1 MSSQITTAFVEQ
13 YKNNVMDLVQQ
24 KGSRLRNTVLNDTVN
39 GKKKF
44 YEQVGTTNA
53 QLRTSRHADSPL
65 VNTPHL
71 RRSMTLED
79 YEWGDLIDNADRVR
93 LLIDPQDA
101 YTRNAAYA
109 MGRAIDDVIISAV
122 SGTSYTGVSGGTAV
136 AWSDQDGTS
145 GTTDQHVDVDF
156 GLTADAHKS
165 LSISKLI
172 QAKEI
177 LLGNEVGTDEEMYC
191 IVNAQ
196 MLGSLLGQT
205 EIQSADYNSV
215 KALVRGEIDTF
226 LGFKFIHSERGGLSA
241 NTSGD
246 TEATHQACWCW
257 AKSGVQLGIGQDV
270 KASIAPRADKSF
282 STYVYYSMSI
292 GATRLEEKKIVE
304 IACEP
309 DGEATTGPA
318 S

>member
-1 MSSQITTAFVEQ
+1 MSNQITTAFVEQ

-24 KGSRLRNTVLNDTVN
+24 KGSRLRSAVMNDTVQ

-79 YEWGDLIDNADRVR
+79 YEWGDLIDNSDRVR

-101 YTRNAAYA
+101 YARNAAWA
-109 MGRAIDDVIISAV
+109 MGRAMDDVIISAV
-122 SGTSYTGVSGGTAV
+122 KGTAYTGVSGGTSV
-136 AWSDQDGTS
+136 AWTAQ
-145 GTTDQHVDVDF
+145 TDQMVDVDF
-156 GLTADAHKS
+156 GVTADAHKS

-177 LLGNEVGTDEEMYC
+177 LLGNEVGTDEELFC
-191 IVNAQ
+191 VVNAQ

-215 KALVRGEIDTF
+215 KALVRGEVDTF
-226 LGFKFIHSERGGLSA
+226 LGFKFIHSERGGLST
-241 NTSGD
+241 NTEGD
-246 TEATHQACWCW
+246 TVATDQACWCW

-282 STYVYYSMSI
+282 STYIYYSMCL
-292 GATRLEEKKIVE
+292 GATRLEEKKVVE
-304 IACEP
+304 IACHP

>member
-24 KGSRLRNTVLNDTVN
+24 KGSRLRETVMTDTVQ

-44 YEQVGTTNA
+44 YEQIGTTNA

-101 YTRNAAYA
+101 YARNAAWA
-109 MGRAIDDVIISAV
+109 MGRAMDDVIISAV
-122 SGTSYTGVSGGTAV
+122 KGTAYTGVSGGTSV
-136 AWSDQDGTS
+136 AWTAQ
-145 GTTDQHVDVDF
+145 TDQMVDVEVGVDTDHT
-156 GLTADAHKS
+156 GLN
-165 LSISKLI
+165 IQKLI

-177 LLGNEVGTDEEMYC
+177 LLGNEVGPEEELFC
-191 IVNAQ
+191 VVNAQ
-196 MLGSLLGQT
+196 MLGSLLNQT
-205 EIQSADYNSV
+205 QVQSADYNSV

-226 LGFKFIHSERGGLSA
+226 LGFKFIHSERGGLST
-241 NTSGD
+241 NTEG
-246 TEATHQACWCW
+246 ATAATDQACWCW
-257 AKSGVQLGIGQDV
+257 AKSGVQLGIGSDI

-282 STYVYYSMSI
+282 STYVYYSMCL

-304 IACEP
+304 IACHP
-309 DGEATTGPA
+309 DGSPED
-318 S
+318 

>member
-13 YKNNVMDLVQQ
+13 YKSNVMDLVQQ
-24 KGSRLRNTVLNDTVN
+24 KGSRLRNTVMNDTVV

-101 YTRNAAYA
+101 YARNAAYA
-109 MGRAIDDVIISAV
+109 MGRAMDDVIIAAV
-122 SGTSYTGVSGGTAV
+122 GGTSYTGVSGGTSI
-136 AWSDQDGTS
+136 AWSDQDGSTNS
-145 GTTDQHVDVDF
+145 PDMHIDVDY
-156 GLTADAHKS
+156 GTTADAHKG
-165 LSISKLI
+165 LSIQKLI
-172 QAKEI
+172 QARE
-177 LLGNEVGTDEEMYC
+177 LLSTNEVGPDEELFC

-196 MLGSLLGQT
+196 MMSSLLNQT

-226 LGFKFIHSERGGLSA
+226 LGFKFIHSERGGLSK

-246 TEATHQACWCW
+246 TVATDQACWCW
-257 AKSGVQLGIGQDV
+257 AKSGVQLGIGADI

-282 STYVYYSMSI
+282 STYIYYSMTL

-304 IACEP
+304 IACHP
-309 DGEATTGPA
+309 DGAATTGP
-318 S
+318 SS

>member
-13 YKNNVMDLVQQ
+13 YKSNVMDLVQQ
-24 KGSRLRNTVLNDTVN
+24 KGSRLRNAVMSDTVV

-44 YEQVGTTNA
+44 FEQVGTTNA

-101 YTRNAAYA
+101 YARNAAWA
-109 MGRAIDDVIISAV
+109 MGRAMDDVIIAAV
-122 SGTSYTGVSGGTAV
+122 RGTAYTGVSGGTSGL
-136 AWSDQDGTS
+136 WSAQDGTL

-156 GLTADAHKS
+156 GATADAHKG
-165 LSISKLI
+165 LSIAKLI
-172 QAKEI
+172 QAREI
-177 LLGNEVGTDEEMYC
+177 LSTNEVDGDEELFC
-191 IVNAQ
+191 VANAQ
-196 MLGSLLGQT
+196 MMSSLLNQT

-246 TEATHQACWCW
+246 TVATDQACWCW
-257 AKSGVQLGIGQDV
+257 AKSGIQLGIGADI

-282 STYVYYSMSI
+282 STYIYYSMSL

-304 IACEP
+304 IACHP
-309 DGEATTGPA
+309 DGDATTGP
-318 S
+318 SS

>member
-13 YKNNVMDLVQQ
+13 YKSNVMDLVQQ
-24 KGSRLRNTVLNDTVN
+24 KGSRLRNAVMNDTVN

-101 YTRNAAYA
+101 YARNAAYA
-109 MGRAIDDVIISAV
+109 MGRAMDDVIISAV
-122 SGTSYTGVSGGTAV
+122 KGTSYTGVSGGTSVLWTA
-136 AWSDQDGTS
+136 Q
-145 GTTDQHVDVDF
+145 TDQMVRVSEDGAAGTDDL
-156 GLTADAHKS
+156 GLNVE
-165 LSISKLI
+165 KLI
-172 QAKEI
+172 AAREI
-177 LLGNEVGTDEEMYC
+177 LATNEVEPDEELFC
-191 IVNAQ
+191 VVNAQ
-196 MLGSLLGQT
+196 MLASLLNQT
-205 EIQSADYNSV
+205 KVTSSDYNSV
-215 KALVRGEIDTF
+215 KALVSGDLDTF
-226 LGFKFIHSERGGLSA
+226 MGFKFIHSERGGLST
-241 NTSGD
+241 NTEDD
-246 TEATHQACWCW
+246 TALTDQACWCW
-257 AKSGVQLGIGQDV
+257 AKSGIQLGIGADI

-282 STYVYYSMSI
+282 STYVYYSMTL

-304 IACEP
+304 IACHP
-309 DGEATTGPA
+309 DGAPE
-318 S
+318 